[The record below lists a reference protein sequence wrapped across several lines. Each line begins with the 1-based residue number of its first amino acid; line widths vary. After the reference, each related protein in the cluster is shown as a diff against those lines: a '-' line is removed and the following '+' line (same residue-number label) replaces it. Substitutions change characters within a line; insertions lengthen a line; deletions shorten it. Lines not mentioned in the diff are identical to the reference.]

1 MLPAQQRTIVLCVR
15 QRCGVPVA
23 KETTT
28 AAHAMCAA
36 AGWYVELTQRGLL
49 QELGKDCG
57 HMAARNASKQL
68 MCVQCGLFK
77 TRGAYKTG
85 QWTLR
90 GDRLCKEC
98 QERNADRCLGLA
110 APMHAPV
117 VLRVSAFNVAAF
129 NQNMIYIYI

>member
-1 MLPAQQRTIVLCVR
+1 MLDMW
-15 QRCGVPVA
+15 
-23 KETTT
+23 
-28 AAHAMCAA
+28 HAMCAA

-68 MCVQCGLFK
+68 MCVQCRLFK
-77 TRGAYKTG
+77 SRDAYKTL
-85 QWTLR
+85 QWQQLR
-90 GDRLCKEC
+90 AGDRLCKQC

-117 VLRVSAFNVAAF
+117 VLRVSDFNIAAF
-129 NQNMIYIYI
+129 NQNMCMSRGILVFPFVHVCVDLVASAPCVR